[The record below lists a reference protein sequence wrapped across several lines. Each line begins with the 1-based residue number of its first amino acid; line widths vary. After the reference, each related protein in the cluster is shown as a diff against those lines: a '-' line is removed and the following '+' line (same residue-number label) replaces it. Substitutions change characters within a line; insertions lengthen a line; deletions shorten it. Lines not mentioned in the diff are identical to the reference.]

1 MSTRVCYHAAMDR
14 ITNKAVVFA
23 CCLAAAGCELSEEGE
38 DAVEIAKG
46 TREPTLSLA
55 VEHRKERA

>member
-14 ITNKAVVFA
+14 ITNEAVVFA
-23 CCLAAAGCELSEEGE
+23 CCLAAAGCELSGEGE

-46 TREPTLSLA
+46 TRKLTLSLA